1 MSKQKRKCN
10 LTKNQTIRYKEIEQL
25 IVRREQIRAEYE
37 KFIKEQNS
45 ENENNNEDQQESLQK
60 LANAFWEHPYRHW
73 NFKPNRQ

>member
-45 ENENNNEDQQESLQK
+45 ENENNNED
-60 LANAFWEHPYRHW
+60 
-73 NFKPNRQ
+73 